1 MTIPEHFAIFPKTC
15 DKCRRRF
22 LLEQY
27 GTYYRLMGIEQIPV
41 KFIRCKKCKEE
52 RE

>member
-22 LLEQY
+22 LWEQY
-27 GTYYRLMGIEQIPV
+27 STYYRLMGIEQIPV

>member
-15 DKCRRRF
+15 DKCGRKF
-22 LLEQY
+22 LWEQY
-27 GTYYRLMGIEQIPV
+27 STYTRLVGIGQVPV

-52 RE
+52 KG